1 MTITRLN
8 VNDFRESKGARRA
21 SAPEASR
28 DNIPPQGWQ
37 PFLPRL
43 PRDLRLDYWVKVI
56 TSEGRV
62 RGGRVR
68 YVGPLGGTQKEHFVG
83 VQLSTPDG
91 ISDGTFSSRR
101 YFQW

>member
-1 MTITRLN
+1 MSVIC
-8 VNDFRESKGARRA
+8 DRESKSGARRA

-56 TSEGRV
+56 SSEGRV

-68 YVGPLGGTQKEHFVG
+68 YVGPLMTQSEYFVG
-83 VQLSTPDG
+83 VQLSNPDG
-91 ISDGTFSSRR
+91 HSDGTFNNRR